1 MIYGQN
7 GGQRFRSAGGGG
19 QWALASQTSN
29 NLAASGNV
37 QTVKI
42 PQNMA
47 ADFRNRQWNM
57 QVPAI
62 GVRVQGTLT
71 NDLGAATLKC
81 SRLQRGSFVNVQ
93 LDTPKLTKKY
103 YQTFMDLA
111 RWSFAG
117 ELVNGPA
124 MQLDQHMSTPGG
136 VATRGIH
143 PEYLALPDNTLGA
156 GLSTPLSTFNPSYFP
171 GSRTDAYW
179 RQLEGLLNVQA
190 PGASVAQTVDDF
202 FVIPLCAY
210 MGDLVADSIPLDTL
224 CDYEQP
230 WQINCQMNRTPEGN
244 LIHVANGGA
253 FSVTTVSLYVFA
265 VPLRPTDKRVHGMP
279 WQFRNV
285 SRSAGDLKY
294 NDGEVVLFSGT
305 LPATT
310 DTNVTDTVDAK
321 AYRPGIVYG
330 EFSGDFAVAN
340 YLDWYIAG
348 QNTFPKYYKDRGPRH
363 LLEEIWNRR
372 NGFQTVRYPGVTGTA
387 ENVLRSARAFGG
399 TTPPTTQLAPND
411 LSTLLGM
418 VSPYPCRMV
427 AVSALEMKGFP
438 GFGSL
443 DAGCGAA
450 SVKLEG
456 NWDFSSGQY
465 AYNSLANMV
474 DIVLNNDATDR
485 GIIEDLGQNCCKNGT
500 VTFLPTIANPDSP
513 SSNIVAGKIT
523 SFVQSVP
530 DAVANAG
537 AALMNAGSGTPQL
550 SAVAPKV

>member
-1 MIYGQN
+1 MLMGQM

-19 QWALASQTSN
+19 QWALAAQTSGS
-29 NLAASGNV
+29 LAATGNV

-47 ADFRNRQWNM
+47 ADFRNRSWNI

-62 GVRVQGTLT
+62 GVRIQGTLT
-71 NDLGAATLKC
+71 NDTAVGASTLKC
-81 SRLQRGSFVNVQ
+81 SRLQRGSFINLQ

-103 YQTFMDLA
+103 YQSFMDLA

-124 MQLDQHMSTPGG
+124 MQLDQHVSTPGG
-136 VATRGIH
+136 LALRSIH
-143 PEYLALPDNTLGA
+143 PEYLALPDYALGA
-156 GLSTPLSTFNPSYFP
+156 GLSTPLSTFNPSYYP

-179 RQLEGLLNVQA
+179 RQLEGLLNVRA
-190 PGASVAQTVDDF
+190 AGGNVAQTVDDF

-224 CDYEQP
+224 CDNEQP
-230 WQINCQMNRTPEGN
+230 WQINLQMNRDPSGA
-244 LIHVANGGA
+244 LVGNGGGGGSFA
-253 FSVTTVSLYVFA
+253 VTTVSLYVFS

-294 NDGEVVLFSGT
+294 NDGETILFSGT

-310 DTNVTDTVDAK
+310 DTNVLDTVDAV
-321 AYRPGIVYG
+321 AYKPGIVYG

-340 YLDWYIAG
+340 YLDWYVAG
-348 QNTFPKYYKDRGPRH
+348 QNFFPKYYKDRGPRH

-372 NGFQTVRYPGVTGTA
+372 GGFQTVRYPQVGVSA
-387 ENVLRSARAFGG
+387 LRSARALTG
-399 TTPPTTQLAPND
+399 TTPPTTTLAPND
-411 LSTLLGM
+411 LSTLLGL

-474 DIVLNNDATDR
+474 DIVLNNDPTDR

-500 VTFLPTIANPDSP
+500 VTFLPTLANPDSP
-513 SSNIVAGKIT
+513 TKDIVAGKVT

-530 DAVANAG
+530 DAIAATGIASMVG
-537 AALMNAGSGTPQL
+537 AATPGV